1 MIKPKALKKG
11 DKIGIIAPSG
21 VFGRG
26 LFEKGLEAIQNMGFL
41 PVWNEE
47 IFSKTRYMAG
57 SDERRKTE
65 LIDMFK
71 NKDIKAIFCARG
83 GYGAGRLLPLL
94 DKETITSNPKIFV
107 GYSDICFLLHYLEQQ
122 CSLVAF
128 HGPMVAGDLARGLN
142 PYEAELFIRLLT
154 MTKPLGKIKIDNT
167 RVIREGTGEGTLT
180 GGCLSIIVSSMGTP
194 FELDTKGKIIF
205 LEDTNEEIYR
215 LDRMLTQMKM
225 AGKFDRVKG
234 IIFGNI
240 YKSGEEEQFIEMV
253 SEVFS
258 DSKMPILY
266 RLPAGHGGGAMTLP
280 FGIGVKIDGK
290 KQKIEFL
297 ESAVS

>member
-11 DKIGIIAPSG
+11 DKIGIVAPSG

-26 LFEKGLEAIQNMGFL
+26 LFEKGVEAIQSMGFL
-41 PVWNEE
+41 PVWSEE

-71 NKDIKAIFCARG
+71 NRDIKAIFCARG
-83 GYGAGRLLPLL
+83 GYGAGRLPPLL
-94 DKETITSNPKIFV
+94 DKETIISNPKIFV
-107 GYSDICFLLHYLEQQ
+107 GYSDICFLLHYLEQR

-128 HGPMVAGDLARGLN
+128 HGPMVAGDLARGLS
-142 PYEAELFIRLLT
+142 PYEAELFVKLLT
-154 MTKPLGKIKIDNT
+154 TTKPLGRLKIDNT
-167 RVIREGTGEGTLT
+167 GVIQGGNGEGTLT
-180 GGCLSIIVSSMGTP
+180 GGCLSIIINSMGTP

-215 LDRMLTQMKM
+215 LDRMLTQLKI
-225 AGKFDRVKG
+225 AGKFDRAKG
-234 IIFGNI
+234 VIFGNI

-253 SEVFS
+253 SEIFS
-258 DSKMPILY
+258 DLKIPVLY
-266 RLPAGHGGGAMTLP
+266 RIPAGHGGGAMTLP
-280 FGIGVKIDGK
+280 FGIRVRIDGK

>member
-11 DKIGIIAPSG
+11 DKIGIVAPSG
-21 VFGRG
+21 VFGKG
-26 LFEKGLEAIQNMGFL
+26 LFEKGVETVKNMGFL
-41 PVWNEE
+41 PVWKED
-47 IFSKTRYMAG
+47 IVSKKRYMAG
-57 SDERRKTE
+57 PDERRKTE
-65 LIDMFK
+65 LIEMFEDK
-71 NKDIKAIFCARG
+71 EIKAIFCARG

-94 DKETITSNPKIFV
+94 DKETIIRNPKIFV

-142 PYEAELFIRLLT
+142 SYEEELFVRLLT
-154 MTKPLGKIKIDNT
+154 MKKPIGKLKIDGAG
-167 RVIREGTGEGTLT
+167 VIQEGIGEGTLT
-180 GGCLSIIVSSMGTP
+180 GGCLSIIISSMGTT
-194 FELDTKGKIIF
+194 FELDTRGKIVF
-205 LEDTNEEIYR
+205 FEDINEEMYR
-215 LDRMLTQMKM
+215 LDRMLTHLKI
-225 AGKFDRVKG
+225 AGKFEEAKG

-253 SEVFS
+253 SEIVS
-258 DSKMPILY
+258 DLKIPVLY
-266 RLPAGHGGGAMTLP
+266 RVPAGHGGGAMTLP
-280 FGIGVKIDGK
+280 FGIRVKVDGK